1 MKKIIPFLGSILLS
15 GCITFP
21 PPQDEYTLARSA
33 IDAARAVESSRYSPG
48 YWSQAEESYRR
59 ARAFYNDR
67 EYELA
72 QKEFVRARVAAEKA
86 ENSARLIRTKN
97 GEVL

>member
-1 MKKIIPFLGSILLS
+1 MKKILPFLGSILLS

-21 PPQDEYTLARSA
+21 PPIDDFALARA
-33 IDAARAVESSRYSPG
+33 ALEAARAVESSRYSPG
-48 YWSQAEESYRR
+48 YWSQAEESFRR
-59 ARAFYNDR
+59 ARVFYNER

-72 QKEFVRARVAAEKA
+72 QKEFIRARAAAEKA